1 MNICGKK
8 HVVSK
13 QIGRVDL
20 IRAETN
26 DGRSKYRIFRYLTFM
41 YIFHFKYHIFNFQK
55 PVEVAGN
62 MWLKMH
68 KYREKIKANYAGK
81 EWSGN
86 DISERFSW
94 LQ

>member
-1 MNICGKK
+1 
-8 HVVSK
+8 
-13 QIGRVDL
+13 
-20 IRAETN
+20 
-26 DGRSKYRIFRYLTFM
+26 
-41 YIFHFKYHIFNFQK
+41 
-55 PVEVAGN
+55 

-81 EWSGN
+81 EWSGD